1 MSAGVDYLDLGKK
14 AAEMASE
21 VIDGKKVSEVPVLFS
36 TDTRK
41 VVNKKTAETLGLDDD
56 NNLMDDAKVVE

>member
-1 MSAGVDYLDLGKK
+1 
-14 AAEMASE
+14 MASE

-41 VVNKKTAETLGLDDD
+41 VVNKKTAEALGLDDD